1 MPKDDPR
8 GGESTS
14 EWSTE
19 ARLLERNRV
28 LLELALHHRRPITE
42 FVPAIQKITEAVGK
56 CFDVERV
63 GLWEFNESRT
73 ALRLIDMYT
82 SSTDSHSDGVELLA
96 ADYPDY
102 FTALEASRSLAV
114 AHAAE
119 DPRTRE
125 FRESYLEP
133 HGIVSLLDSSVWT
146 GDTMRGVLCSETV
159 GQVREWTEADRSFS
173 ASAADLIAQTYTA
186 IERRNSQQRVKA
198 LSQLY
203 RSIVEDQADCVLR
216 THPDG
221 SITFINRAGCEQ
233 FGCSAEEA
241 MGRPVYDF
249 VPTED
254 HAIIREHARQLTSSH
269 PVTQYQHR
277 VLLPNG
283 DTTEHEWTLRAFYGE
298 NDELLGFQA
307 MGRDVTDRKER
318 EAQLREAQ
326 RLQSIALLAG
336 GIAHDFN
343 NLLQPILGY
352 SELALDLVNPGSTE
366 KRYLEHIRVS
376 AFKARELVQQILSF
390 SQDGDGERRPIDLE
404 QVMHETVN
412 FLRASLPATVEFET
426 DIDLGDARVVA
437 DSADIYQI
445 LSNLLTNAHQA
456 MPAGGTIRLSA
467 SVVRTSQDPMVQ
479 IVVSDTGSGIDPAI
493 RDRIFEPFFTTRQT
507 SHGTGLGL
515 AVVHGTVTTLGGRIS
530 VQSELGQGTSFVIQL
545 PCRVGNGEP
554 ETVQP
559 TDVPLGH
566 GERIL
571 VIDDEP
577 LVRQTLTDSLKA
589 AGYRVTALGSANEA
603 LVVFTAEPDRFDL
616 VLTDL
621 TMPRMSGIELASRLK
636 RLRPRTPILLMTGF
650 VDLVT
655 DDDLRRSQAAAL
667 IKKPIPPAALAQTV
681 RAYLAP
687 ERTL

>member
-8 GGESTS
+8 PDAENS
-14 EWSTE
+14 E
-19 ARLLERNRV
+19 ARLVERNRV
-28 LLELALHHRRPITE
+28 LLELALYQRRPVAKLI
-42 FVPAIQKITEAVGK
+42 PALQKITEAVGK
-56 CFDVERV
+56 CLGVERV
-63 GLWEFNESRT
+63 GIWEFNESRT
-73 ALRLIDMYT
+73 ALRLLDLYT
-82 SSTDSHSDGVELLA
+82 SSDGSHSEGLELLA

-102 FTALEASRSLAV
+102 FAALEASRSLAV
-114 AHAAE
+114 TRAAE
-119 DPRTRE
+119 DPRTRK

-133 HGIVSLLDSSVWT
+133 HGVASLLDSSIWT
-146 GDTMRGVLCSETV
+146 GDTMRGVLCAETV
-159 GQVREWTEADRSFS
+159 GEAREWTEADRSFA
-173 ASAADLIAQTYTA
+173 ASAADLVAQTYSA
-186 IERRNSQQRVKA
+186 IERRDSQQRVKA

-203 RSIVEDQADCVLR
+203 RSIVEDQSDCILR
-216 THPDG
+216 TLPDG

-233 FGCSAEEA
+233 FGCSFDEA
-241 MGRPVYDF
+241 VGRPVYDF

-254 HAIIREHARQLTSSH
+254 HAIIREHSRQLTPSR
-269 PVTQYQHR
+269 PVAQYEHR

-283 DTTEHEWTLRAFYGE
+283 QTTEHEWTLRAFYDDDGK
-298 NDELLGFQA
+298 LLGYQA
-307 MGRDVTDRKER
+307 IGRDITEQKQRDE
-318 EAQLREAQ
+318 QLQEAQ

-352 SELALDLVNPGSTE
+352 SELALGIVDPASVE
-366 KRYLEHIRVS
+366 ARHLEHIRVS

-390 SQDGDGERRPIDLE
+390 SGDVEGERRPIDLE
-404 QVMHETVN
+404 DVLHETVR
-412 FLRASLPATVEFET
+412 FLRSSIPSIIEFET

-437 DSADIYQI
+437 DRADVYQI

-467 SVVRTSQDPMVQ
+467 SVVRPSSHGPMVQ

-493 RDRIFEPFFTTRQT
+493 RDRIFEPFYTTRKATQ
-507 SHGTGLGL
+507 GTGLGL
-515 AVVHGTVTTLGGRIS
+515 AVVHGTVTALGGRIS
-530 VQSELGQGTSFVIQL
+530 VQSELGRGTSFAIQL
-545 PCRVGNGEP
+545 PCHLGNGEP
-554 ETVQP
+554 EKTRP
-559 TDVPLGH
+559 ADVPLGR

-571 VIDDEP
+571 VIDDDQ
-577 LVRQTLTDSLKA
+577 LVRQTLTDSLQA
-589 AGYRVTALGSANEA
+589 AGYRVTAIGSANEA

-621 TMPRMSGIELASRLK
+621 TMPRMSGTELASRLK
-636 RLRPRTPILLMTGF
+636 KLRPQTPILLMTGF

-667 IKKPIPPAALAQTV
+667 IKKPIPTAALAQTV

-687 ERTL
+687 EHTL